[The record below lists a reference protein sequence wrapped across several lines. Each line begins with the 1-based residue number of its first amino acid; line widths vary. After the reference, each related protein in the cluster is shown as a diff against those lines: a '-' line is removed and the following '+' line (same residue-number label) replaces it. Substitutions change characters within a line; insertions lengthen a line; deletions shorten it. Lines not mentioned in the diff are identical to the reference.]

1 MTGEIAAIKRLHG
14 VCHVKLV
21 SGEEFRFPSVF
32 LSERPLRAG
41 RMVDSEEYM
50 AFVRSRALPFA
61 LDRAVKLQAMREHT
75 EKEVAAALRRSAYPE
90 SIIAKVM
97 DMMTTSELISDERFA
112 EQWVR
117 HRAKSK
123 GRRMIAMEMKQKG
136 VSEDTAQRAL
146 EDFSQEDEIR
156 SARKWAQKLLRQGK
170 DAPHALQ
177 SLLRRGY
184 SYQVCKQALC
194 GIPDEDEM

>member
-1 MTGEIAAIKRLHG
+1 MTDEIVSVKRMHG
-14 VCHVKLV
+14 VAHVKLQC
-21 SGEEFRFPSVF
+21 GEMFRFPSVF

-41 RMVDSEEYM
+41 RMVDREEYL

-75 EKEVAAALRRSAYPE
+75 EKEIAAALRRSAYPE
-90 SIIAKVM
+90 SIIAQVM
-97 DMMTTSELISDERFA
+97 DMLTASELVSDERFA

-117 HRAKSK
+117 HRARTK

-136 VSEDTAQRAL
+136 VDEETAREAL
-146 EDFSQEDEIR
+146 EELSFEGELAA
-156 SARKWAQKLLRQGK
+156 ARKLAGKLLKQGK
-170 DAPHALQ
+170 DMQHAMQ

-184 SYQVCKQALC
+184 SYTVCKQAL
-194 GIPDEDEM
+194 GASFDEADM

>member
-1 MTGEIAAIKRLHG
+1 MTDEIVSIKRMHG
-14 VCHVKLV
+14 VAHVKLMC
-21 SGEEFRFPSVF
+21 GETFRFPSVF

-41 RMVDSEEYM
+41 RMVDREEYL
-50 AFVRSRALPFA
+50 AFVQGRALPFA

-75 EKEVAAALRRSAYPE
+75 EKEIASALRRSAYPE

-97 DMMTTSELISDERFA
+97 DMLTASELVSDERFA

-117 HRAKSK
+117 HRARTK

-136 VSEDTAQRAL
+136 VDESTAREAL
-146 EDFSQEDEIR
+146 EELSHEDEV
-156 SARKWAQKLLRQGK
+156 AAAVKLAQKLLRQGK
-170 DAPHALQ
+170 DAPHAMQ

-184 SYQVCKQALC
+184 SYAVCRQAL
-194 GIPDEDEM
+194 GNVFEEDEM

>member
-1 MTGEIAAIKRLHG
+1 MTGEIASVKRMHG
-14 VCHVKLV
+14 VCHVKIL

-41 RMVDSEEYM
+41 RIVDSEEYM

-97 DMMTTSELISDERFA
+97 ELMTASELISDERFA

-136 VSEDTAQRAL
+136 VSEDTAQTAL
-146 EDFSQEDEIR
+146 EEFSQEEEVQ
-156 SARKWAQKLLRQGK
+156 AAKKWAQKLLRQGK
-170 DAPHALQ
+170 DIPHALQ

-184 SYQVCKQALC
+184 SYQVCKKAL
-194 GIPDEDEM
+194 GDLPDDMDM